1 MDKGEIMADARRIGT
16 FPISI
21 LPDEDCCTL
30 FTPRHPL
37 TRAKIAEVER
47 AEADLPI
54 AQMVMAAAAEP
65 VIERVDWPMVKSSVG

>member
-1 MDKGEIMADARRIGT
+1 
-16 FPISI
+16 
-21 LPDEDCCTL
+21 
-30 FTPRHPL
+30 L